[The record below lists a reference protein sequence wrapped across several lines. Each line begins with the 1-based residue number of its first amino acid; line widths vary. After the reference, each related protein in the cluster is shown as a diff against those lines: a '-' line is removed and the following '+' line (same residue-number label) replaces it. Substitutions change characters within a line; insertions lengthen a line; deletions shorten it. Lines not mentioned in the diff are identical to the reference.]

1 MIKAIGT
8 ILIAIFLLQAC
19 SNIPVSTMMKMS
31 GFDEEDFIKLKP
43 EDIRVK
49 VTSNTQ
55 VNVLA
60 ANQLSYSYKG
70 SEAYIDD
77 CLSLELFKEEVR
89 TVEHW
94 FRDDSFEHIGWYQLD
109 TDAVAKFKQLQ
120 QHPILL
126 NKKREGTFELT
137 IQTVYSDESPTKFE
151 LSIDLLLDPKEGY
164 FTMFEDLE
172 IDQSPTRSA
181 IETCEAGNT
190 VTASASDKIPAQ
202 Q

>member
-19 SNIPVSTMMKMS
+19 SNIPLSTMMKMS

-49 VTSNTQ
+49 VRSNTK

-109 TDAVAKFKQLQ
+109 SEGIDKFRAMQ
-120 QHPILL
+120 QHPILQ
-126 NKKREGTFELT
+126 NKDREGTFELT
-137 IQTVYSDESPTKFE
+137 IQTVYFDESPTKFE
-151 LSIDLLLDPKEGY
+151 LSVDLLLDPKEGY